1 VAFNDRSDWV
11 PRLLDTLRRNQH
23 MVAAVAGQRLCKM
36 DATYLA
42 WIDIQD
48 LQLAN
53 VDAHFESHRL
63 GLSNGAPFGHPGYV
77 RFNFAAPKPVLEEGL
92 SRLADAL
99 KTP

>member
-1 VAFNDRSDWV
+1 
-11 PRLLDTLRRNQH
+11 

-99 KTP
+99 KTR